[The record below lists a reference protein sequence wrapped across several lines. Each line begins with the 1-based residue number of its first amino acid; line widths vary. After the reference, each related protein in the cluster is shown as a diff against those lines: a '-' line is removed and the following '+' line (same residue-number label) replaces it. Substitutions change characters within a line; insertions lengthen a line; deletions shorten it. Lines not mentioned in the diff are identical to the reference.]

1 MAARSDDEVHG
12 GIEQL
17 VAEEHE
23 LWERE
28 AAGAATDGD
37 RQRLEGLKVSL
48 DQCWDLLRQRRAL
61 REAGRDAD
69 AAEPRAPRVVERYEQ

>member
-1 MAARSDDEVHG
+1 MDDGQVHG
-12 GIEQL
+12 TIEQL

-28 AAGAATDGD
+28 AAGAATDDD
-37 RQRLEGLKVSL
+37 RRRLEAVKVSL

-61 REAGRDAD
+61 RESGRDPG
-69 AAEPRAPRVVERYEQ
+69 AASARPPEVVERYEQ

>member
-1 MAARSDDEVHG
+1 MEDGRIHG
-12 GIEQL
+12 TIEQL

-28 AAGAATDGD
+28 ASGNATDGD
-37 RQRLEGLKVSL
+37 RRRLEELKVSL

-61 REAGRDAD
+61 REAGRDPD
-69 AAEPRAPRVVERYEQ
+69 AAAARPADVVERYEQ